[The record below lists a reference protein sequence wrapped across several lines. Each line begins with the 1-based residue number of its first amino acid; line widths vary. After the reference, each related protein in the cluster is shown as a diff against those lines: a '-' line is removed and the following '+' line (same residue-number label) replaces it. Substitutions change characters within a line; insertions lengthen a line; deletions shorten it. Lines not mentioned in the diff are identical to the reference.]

1 MKQTVILSIL
11 LVVGRMAGAQ
21 EHVLKQLEDS
31 PRHME

>member
-1 MKQTVILSIL
+1 